1 MDLFDKALTMQHAAA
16 WAREFNMTPAA
27 LSIAKRQRRL
37 SPVLAGNLAIKLGE
51 NPEHWMAIAAMEAEP
66 ESPLL
71 ANLKAR
77 FRECRFTS
85 MERRQKLRKNNTDRR
100 STLRSAFFSPDCLPL
115 QKVNQNKRQDGE
127 NQNSKESNF
136 QRERFRFSFPI

>member
-1 MDLFDKALTMQHAAA
+1 MQTTMDLFEKALTKQHAAA

-27 LSIAKRQRRL
+27 ISIAKRQRRL

-71 ANLKAR
+71 NQLKAK
-77 FRECRFTS
+77 FKECRYS
-85 MERRQKLRKNNTDRR
+85 
-100 STLRSAFFSPDCLPL
+100 
-115 QKVNQNKRQDGE
+115 
-127 NQNSKESNF
+127 
-136 QRERFRFSFPI
+136 